1 MTDFIWQSTALI
13 GALVFVLGSC
23 VGSFINVVAYRLP
36 IMARADTDT
45 SRFNLAYPP
54 SHCTSCAQVIKPWQN
69 LPIVGYLWLRGRSHC
84 CNQPIASSYPLM
96 ELCTGAVSVVIFV
109 HLTAELGPLADKPR
123 AFLTALAGALG
134 LFWWLIAIVTT
145 SRQQSVS
152 VSPLWQSLLWLGLL
166 INLDVQY
173 CPLPDAVGSVFITL
187 ALGQLPL
194 RRVTQNQ
201 DRIHLFI
208 QGITAGLAWFGSAL
222 LLPLALILL
231 GVGIVKLAASVA
243 RHASSKTPVNLKLR
257 GDQSI
262 IAAAIALSW
271 FLRV

>member
-1 MTDFIWQSTALI
+1 M
-13 GALVFVLGSC
+13 
-23 VGSFINVVAYRLP
+23 
-36 IMARADTDT
+36 
-45 SRFNLAYPP
+45 
-54 SHCTSCAQVIKPWQN
+54 
-69 LPIVGYLWLRGRSHC
+69 
-84 CNQPIASSYPLM
+84 
-96 ELCTGAVSVVIFV
+96 
-109 HLTAELGPLADKPR
+109 
-123 AFLTALAGALG
+123 
-134 LFWWLIAIVTT
+134 
-145 SRQQSVS
+145 
-152 VSPLWQSLLWLGLL
+152 WQSLLWLGLL
-166 INLDVQY
+166 INLDGQY
-173 CPLPDAVGSVFITL
+173 CPLPDAVGSVFISL
-187 ALGQLPL
+187 ALGQLAL
-194 RRVTQNQ
+194 RRVTRNQ